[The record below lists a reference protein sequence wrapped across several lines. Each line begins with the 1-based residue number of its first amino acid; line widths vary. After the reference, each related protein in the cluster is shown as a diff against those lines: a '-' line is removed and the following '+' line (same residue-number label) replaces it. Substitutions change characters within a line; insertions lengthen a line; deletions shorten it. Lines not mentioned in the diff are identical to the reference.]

1 GIGYETVRILS
12 ERFKNQAIVLL
23 GTRSLENGKT
33 AISNLKQSNPSF
45 DYANVGL
52 VEIDVTKP
60 DSIQAAVDFV
70 KETYGNVHLL
80 INNAGV
86 AGQAE
91 GAEAC
96 FKVNVYGVSATFTA
110 FQPLLVPGDSSH
122 IVVGTKV
129 GAVALG
135 AMSPNLQDIFENFTA
150 LDVEILKHLQQDW
163 LLFAQ
168 QKPSLGT
175 WPGLDKTYGAYGVT
189 KAMVMALARKWAAE
203 FPEIKTNV
211 VCPGYCAT
219 DLTNNGGLLSAAE
232 GAERVLYPV
241 LNPETTE
248 TGKFYAESTE
258 HSFKGLGYEAVRIL
272 AECFRDNAIVLLG
285 ARSHE
290 RGKAALAK
298 IRQSNPSFDYAN
310 VHLVQ
315 IDVSKLDSIQAAA
328 DFDKATYGNVHVLIN
343 NAALTTHAEG
353 PEMCFQVN
361 VFGVYDTLNVFY
373 PLLVPHESSNIV
385 VASVA
390 GAWTLAAMSCDL
402 QAIFEDF
409 TALDNAT
416 VRGLLNDWLAAYEG
430 KPSKYTWPSPE
441 ASTRAYGISKTAV
454 MALTRKWTVEHPDIK
469 TTIVCPG

>member
-1 GIGYETVRILS
+1 MAPRVYFVTGANKGIGYETVRILS

-52 VEIDVTKP
+52 VEIDVTKS

-96 FKVNVYGVSATFTA
+96 FKVNVYGAWR
-110 FQPLLVPGDSSH
+110 
-122 IVVGTKV
+122 VVGTKV

-241 LNPETTE
+241 LNAETTE
-248 TGKFYAESTE
+248 TGKFYAEST
-258 HSFKGLGYEAVRIL
+258 
-272 AECFRDNAIVLLG
+272 
-285 ARSHE
+285 
-290 RGKAALAK
+290 
-298 IRQSNPSFDYAN
+298 
-310 VHLVQ
+310 
-315 IDVSKLDSIQAAA
+315 
-328 DFDKATYGNVHVLIN
+328 
-343 NAALTTHAEG
+343 
-353 PEMCFQVN
+353 
-361 VFGVYDTLNVFY
+361 
-373 PLLVPHESSNIV
+373 
-385 VASVA
+385 
-390 GAWTLAAMSCDL
+390 
-402 QAIFEDF
+402 
-409 TALDNAT
+409 
-416 VRGLLNDWLAAYEG
+416 
-430 KPSKYTWPSPE
+430 
-441 ASTRAYGISKTAV
+441 
-454 MALTRKWTVEHPDIK
+454 
-469 TTIVCPG
+469 